1 MGGTGS
7 KRGWACFRL
16 ERSVGAGVWAD
27 KISFFGF
34 FRTEADALD
43 AVT

>member
-1 MGGTGS
+1 VPIDQIYWLAA
-7 KRGWACFRL
+7 RVR
-16 ERSVGAGVWAD
+16 AD
-27 KISFFGF
+27 KIVFFGF